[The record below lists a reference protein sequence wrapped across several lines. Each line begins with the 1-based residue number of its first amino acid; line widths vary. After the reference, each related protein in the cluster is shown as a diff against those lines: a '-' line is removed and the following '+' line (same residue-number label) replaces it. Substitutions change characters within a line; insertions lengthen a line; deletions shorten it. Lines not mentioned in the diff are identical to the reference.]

1 MNNIDNEKIESI
13 DITLI
18 DNFINHP
25 FKVIENEDMKRLKES
40 VSQNGILEPIIVR
53 KKNDRYEIISGHRR
67 KYVAEVLGNKKIPCI
82 IKNMN
87 DFEATILMVDSNL
100 HRENILPSEKA
111 KAYKMKLDAV
121 RHQGKRTLDPSG
133 PKLSISI
140 LEESKEFLNDIT
152 TRDQRMFLCI
162 IGIVH
167 ISDFLEK
174 LNRDTESIISIG
186 NKHLCQI
193 GVLKYQQLDGLNT
206 LLPYGINRIN
216 TLRTLTTESLAVF
229 MPFRVQDIN
238 HDKGIYYGENVISK
252 NMIIADRKQL
262 LNGNSFILGVS
273 GSGKSFTAKNEI
285 VSIALRDPN
294 ADIIILTQKGNI
306 IVW

>member
-67 KYVAEVLGNKKIPCI
+67 KYVAEVLGDKKIPCI
-82 IKNMN
+82 VKNMN

-121 RHQGKRTLDPSG
+121 KHQGKRTLDPSG

-140 LEESKEFLNDIT
+140 LEEKNNDSATQIKRYIRLNELIPELLQLVDNPYLDKSPT
-152 TRDQRMFLCI
+152 M
-162 IGIVH
+162 
-167 ISDFLEK
+167 
-174 LNRDTESIISIG
+174 
-186 NKHLCQI
+186 
-193 GVLKYQQLDGLNT
+193 VLR
-206 LLPYGINRIN
+206 P
-216 TLRTLTTESLAVF
+216 AV
-229 MPFRVQDIN
+229 
-238 HDKGIYYGENVISK
+238 E
-252 NMIIADRKQL
+252 L
-262 LNGNSFILGVS
+262 SF
-273 GSGKSFTAKNEI
+273 
-285 VSIALRDPN
+285 
-294 ADIIILTQKGNI
+294 
-306 IVW
+306 